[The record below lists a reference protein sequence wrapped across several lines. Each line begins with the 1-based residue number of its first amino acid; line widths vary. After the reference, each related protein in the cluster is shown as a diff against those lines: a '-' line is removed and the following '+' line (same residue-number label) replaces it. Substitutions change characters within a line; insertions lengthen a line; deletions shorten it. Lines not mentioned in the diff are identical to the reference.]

1 MSGTNI
7 SLLFKNLCENFFQ
20 VNQDVEAVIVSDR
33 DGLVIVGEKREDIN
47 IEIVSVLTSV
57 INPVLERIQDE
68 FSFQEFGTASF
79 DTENH
84 RLLFISIG
92 KKATVSLVIDTMAS
106 IDKVSP
112 YGYFLAEK
120 IAQILSAEKDHMI
133 QLEIPNFEYE
143 VKKADRLNNQI
154 YEMHLD
160 TGGKYRFKFIIVGDH
175 EVGKTSIVRRFVENK
190 FSSDYRATIGLNIL
204 SHAIDFLG
212 NEVKFS
218 IWDIGAQKY
227 FKRFRRTY
235 YAGSQ
240 AAFIVFDL
248 TNKDTYEHIMEW
260 FTEIDTYL
268 ETDELPIIIIGNK
281 SDLEGERTVDYQEG
295 VEITNTLS
303 QKGLTN
309 ISYIETSALT
319 GDNIKDAFRLIS
331 YHYIIKSKE
340 LEEERLKEDVLT
352 EMKKI
357 LPNKEKLNISFITKS
372 PFWSPG
378 LQILNS
384 IMSNF
389 NLISESKDKDQ
400 HKFVYENGVTLNNYT
415 YDSMDV
421 KGADGVFCI
430 FDARK
435 EQHILPE
442 WKEIVIDIINTLE
455 EKKVALIGIRVS
467 SDVNWSSL
475 LEEFDVNEYLE
486 KKMISFLFFK
496 LGDEYRF
503 EIFDQLK
510 VMFSTIETLT
520 QT

>member
-1 MSGTNI
+1 MSRNI
-7 SLLFKNLCENFFQ
+7 SLLFNNLCENFFE
-20 VNQDVEAVIVSDR
+20 VNTDVEAVIVSDK
-33 DGLVIVGEKREDIN
+33 DGLVIVGEKREDID
-47 IEIVSVLTSV
+47 IEIVSVLSSV
-57 INPVLERIQDE
+57 INPVLERIRDE
-68 FSFQEFGTASF
+68 FAFQEFGTASF

-92 KKATVSLVIDTMAS
+92 ERATVSLVIDTMAS

-120 IAQILSAEKDHMI
+120 IAQILNAEKDDQI

-143 VKKADRLNNQI
+143 VKKGGRLNNQI

-160 TGGKYRFKFIIVGDH
+160 KGGKYRFKFIIVGDH

-204 SHAIDFLG
+204 SHSIDFLG
-212 NEVKFS
+212 NQVKFS

-240 AAFIVFDL
+240 AAFIVYDL
-248 TNKDTYEHIMEW
+248 TNMESYDHVIDW
-260 FTEIDTYL
+260 FKEVNNFI
-268 ETDELPIIIIGNK
+268 ETDELPVIIIGNK
-281 SDLEGERTVDYQEG
+281 SDLEDERVIDYQEG
-295 VEITNTLS
+295 VNMTNNLAE
-303 QKGLTN
+303 KGLTN

-319 GDNIKDAFRLIS
+319 GDNIQDAFRLIS
-331 YHYIIKSKE
+331 YHYIMKSKE
-340 LEEERLKEDVLT
+340 LEEERLKQDVLD
-352 EMKKI
+352 EIENI
-357 LPNKEKLNISFITKS
+357 LPNKEKLTVTFVTKS
-372 PFWSPG
+372 QYFSPG

-384 IMSNF
+384 ILSDFNIKDEIKKKNKHIFKYKNGINLKNF
-389 NLISESKDKDQ
+389 T
-400 HKFVYENGVTLNNYT
+400 YE
-415 YDSMDV
+415 SMDV
-421 KGADGVFCI
+421 SDSDGVLCI
-430 FDARK
+430 FDARNQ
-435 EQHILPE
+435 EHIPHE
-442 WKEIVIDIINTLE
+442 WKKIVIDIIETLD

-467 SDVNWSSL
+467 SDINWSSL

-496 LGDEYRF
+496 LGEEYRF
-503 EIFDQLK
+503 ELFDQLK
-510 VMFSTIETLT
+510 VMFSTIQTLS